1 MLVLHLFYPVIT
13 ISELEYMNRTSI
25 FVASS
30 VFVASAFTLFCF
42 SRLFQRPHVKK
53 VSFKPSVPRFTL
65 GDTSL
70 PKVIEFDKGNLTLD
84 FCTSICTLINI
95 SDYDTRQKL
104 IISLHQA
111 SSFRRNFDVI
121 RDSKCLELLLSLL
134 DSTSGTLS
142 GRQQNLNILH
152 VVMNLA
158 CDQQNFPIIKDYL
171 DDILLIA
178 NAVEYSDQACVA
190 LQVFGNIALTPDGCK
205 LLRNKCGY
213 LCNMLKMRDPY
224 VLRNLLV
231 VFVNLSCDI
240 DCCGEILTQD
250 HEEFMKTLE
259 YSLSSSA
266 PISVSLK
273 MIVLLNNLY
282 SRMIQKQETSRKS
295 SDSSPSSKSIANSL
309 KNNCTLVKSWIMFLI
324 SSSKDL
330 GELEFHLQK
339 LASSLEKVENF
350 NVEL

>member
-152 VVMNLA
+152 VVMNLV

-178 NAVEYSDQACVA
+178 NTVEYSDQACVA
-190 LQVFGNIALTPDGCK
+190 LQVLGNIALTPDGCK

-213 LCNMLKMRDPY
+213 LCNMLKMGDPY

-282 SRMIQKQETSRKS
+282 SWMIQKQETSRNS

-324 SSSKDL
+324 SSSKDP

>member
-1 MLVLHLFYPVIT
+1 M
-13 ISELEYMNRTSI
+13 SRTFI

-30 VFVASAFTLFCF
+30 VFAASAFTLFCF

-53 VSFKPSVPRFTL
+53 VSFKPSVPRFTS

-70 PKVIEFDKGNLTLD
+70 PKVIEFDKENLTLD

-104 IISLHQA
+104 VISLHEA

-121 RDSKCLELLLSLL
+121 RDSKCLKLLLSLL
-134 DSTSGTLS
+134 DSTSGTLT

-158 CDQQNFPIIKDYL
+158 CDQQNFPIIKDHL
-171 DDILLIA
+171 DDILTIA

-190 LQVFGNIALTPDGCK
+190 LQVLGNIALTPDGCK

-224 VLRNLLV
+224 VLRNLLI

-240 DCCGEILTQD
+240 DCCDEILTQVY
-250 HEEFMKTLE
+250 L
-259 YSLSSSA
+259 
-266 PISVSLK
+266 
-273 MIVLLNNLY
+273 
-282 SRMIQKQETSRKS
+282 
-295 SDSSPSSKSIANSL
+295 
-309 KNNCTLVKSWIMFLI
+309 
-324 SSSKDL
+324 
-330 GELEFHLQK
+330 
-339 LASSLEKVENF
+339 
-350 NVEL
+350 